1 MSNVKWKVLEIG
13 SIGYWY
19 LFDIMTVGSSMTK
32 PKKLTLIHLLLPF
45 LIGFAALSFIF
56 RQNSNFQLII
66 ILGALLFYI
75 VFSLI
80 HHYLDKTLT
89 LETIIEYILIAALV
103 VIIVAG
109 GFI

>member
-1 MSNVKWKVLEIG
+1 
-13 SIGYWY
+13 
-19 LFDIMTVGSSMTK
+19 MTK
-32 PKKLTLIHLLLPF
+32 TKKVTLIHLLLPI

-56 RQNSNFQLII
+56 RQNSNFQLIVI
-66 ILGALLFYI
+66 IGALFAYL

-89 LETIIEYILIAALV
+89 LETVIEYILIAALV

-109 GFI
+109 GII